1 MWYKLS
7 QDQNDQQLDPNKA
20 GQSIPSGGNLEITVT
35 SGNIS
40 MGPNDPPKQI
50 QIKTDEG
57 QQRSIYL
64 LHGTPEGQLVFGD
77 AGNLQSGDVE
87 AFQDWLKSSGKPV
100 LPFVSCYGSKIVGGN
115 GGAQELI
122 NAAGSVQVGT
132 KTYPDGTKKIVF
144 SQ

>member
-1 MWYKLS
+1 VWYKFS
-7 QDQNDQQLDPNKA
+7 QNQTLDPNKA
-20 GQSIPSGGNLEITVT
+20 RQSIPSGGDLEITVT
-35 SGNIS
+35 SGDIS

-64 LHGTPEGQLVFGD
+64 LHGTPDGQLVFGD
-77 AGNLQSGDVE
+77 SGNLQYGDVKD
-87 AFQDWLKSSGKPV
+87 FQDWLRSNGKPV
-100 LPFVSCYGSKIVGGN
+100 LPFVSCFGSKIVGGDS
-115 GGAQELI
+115 GAQELV
-122 NAAGSVQVGT
+122 NASGAVQIGT